1 MLNNS
6 SLMRPFSKI
15 LFTLLL
21 VVIHSLFS
29 SFGKHISENKYSN
42 YLEGKEVKALV
53 NIKGGMYLKQGH
65 PVGFHFDLLNRFALH
80 QKCSVKIKPILES
93 DPWTELISGRVDIL
107 VVDSQKDTIPDEFA
121 HLVISSIDLN
131 HHEQVWVVRRENYQM
146 LENLNYWFSFFRQS
160 KENLQLINSYYR
172 KYSGVSY
179 AHGPVSVLSPYDQLI
194 KEYSRNIGWD
204 WRLLAALIY
213 QESKFSMSAKSSRGA
228 QGLMQ
233 VRAATAKQF
242 DIENIFDP
250 EQNIKAGTLFIKRL
264 QRFYNLPEIDS
275 VNRIKFT
282 LAAYNAGE
290 GRVEDIRQLG
300 MHRGVDHND
309 WESLAA
315 VVADMRNRENIPEG
329 VIKLGSFKGNET
341 LRYVN
346 EVISRYDD
354 YKVLVK

>member
-1 MLNNS
+1 MLNKS
-6 SLMRPFSKI
+6 SLMRPTPKI
-15 LFTLLL
+15 LFTIFL
-21 VVIHSLFS
+21 VVIHALLS
-29 SFGKHISENKYSN
+29 SFGKHISENKYST

-80 QKCSVKIKPILES
+80 QKCSVKIKPVIES
-93 DPWTELISGRVDIL
+93 NPWIELISGRVDIL

-131 HHEQVWVVRRENYQM
+131 HHEQVWVVKKENYQM
-146 LENLNYWFSFFRQS
+146 LENLNYWFSYFRQS
-160 KENLQLINSYYR
+160 KEYMQLINSYYR

-179 AHGPVSVLSPYDQLI
+179 SQGPVSVLSPYDQLI
-194 KEYSRNIGWD
+194 KEYSSSIGWD
-204 WRLLAALIY
+204 WRLLASLIY

-233 VRAATAKQF
+233 VRTSTAKQF
-242 DIENIFDP
+242 NIDNIFDP

-264 QRFYNLPEIDS
+264 QGFYNVPEIDS
-275 VNRIKFT
+275 VNRIKLT

-290 GRVEDIRQLG
+290 GRVEDIRKLAI
-300 MHRGVDHND
+300 HRGINHNNWD
-309 WESLAA
+309 SLT
-315 VVADMRNRENIPEG
+315 VVVSDMRNRENIPEG
-329 VIKLGSFKGNET
+329 VIKLGSFKGYET
-341 LRYVN
+341 LKFVN
-346 EVISRYDD
+346 EIISRYED